1 MPAAKEI
8 LVFLPKEIFTFFYWW
23 YFEVPEQFL
32 LFSLKLLGAYLDRMS
47 VSVML
52 RTLFTPMFHDYT
64 ITGRSLSF
72 FFRVSRIL
80 FGLFVNLLM
89 SVVLIIFFLTWLIIP
104 VLVSLS
110 FYLSLRR

>member
-1 MPAAKEI
+1 MPAPI
-8 LVFLPKEIFTFFYWW
+8 QVITFLPKELLNFLYWW

-47 VSVML
+47 VTVML

-64 ITGRSLSF
+64 ITGRFLSF
-72 FFRVSRIL
+72 FFRVFRIL

-104 VLVSLS
+104 ILISLS